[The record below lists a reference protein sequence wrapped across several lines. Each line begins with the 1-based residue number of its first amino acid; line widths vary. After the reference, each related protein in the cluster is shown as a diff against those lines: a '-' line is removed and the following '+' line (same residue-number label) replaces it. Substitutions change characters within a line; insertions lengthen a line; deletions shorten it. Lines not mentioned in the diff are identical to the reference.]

1 MPYIQLNE
9 SQFPLFVG
17 ETHVGRGVGA
27 DILIPGSESDETAL
41 IAVVTLGDDHA
52 ATITGAND
60 EYPIS
65 VNGIA
70 LGREPSPLQHG
81 DRIELAGVQLRFADE
96 LQGMVTHP
104 MPSVS
109 AGVGSAAWR
118 RPGEPA
124 LTGGRL
130 ISLTDGREYL
140 VGNGSITIGR
150 DAGCDVV
157 VAVTEVS
164 RRHARIESTP
174 DGYVLIDTST
184 NGVLLN
190 GERIQSQASLG
201 RGDTIKVGSEEF
213 RFHADATPALPPTPP
228 PVIAPPRIA
237 SPPAASVAPVPS
249 VPGAATA
256 GGPPQRRPV
265 LATLEVMNEGPTK
278 GHRFELTTPLSH
290 VGRGAHNDVPIPD
303 DSVSDL
309 HAKLQ
314 LRDDGW
320 YVVDMGS
327 TNGTY
332 VGGERVDGEAKLIG
346 NVDVRFG
353 GIKFAFRDM
362 GSGQDAPHGT
372 RVIVG
377 LKGADPARVS
387 EVTRGSSRPKPA
399 PMSNE
404 PERIGI
410 PRPLLV
416 VLVLLAIVIAFFIL
430 QGA

>member
-27 DILIPGSESDETAL
+27 DILIPGSEADETAL

-52 ATITGAND
+52 ATIASASD
-60 EYPIS
+60 DFP
-65 VNGIA
+65 VRLNGVA
-70 LGREPSPLQHG
+70 LGKEASRLQHG

-104 MPSVS
+104 VVSVPSRGTLS
-109 AGVGSAAWR
+109 RGAGGAV
-118 RPGEPA
+118 

-130 ISLTDGREYL
+130 ISLSDGREYAI
-140 VGNGSITIGR
+140 GTGAITIGR

-164 RRHARIESTP
+164 RRHARIDP
-174 DGYVLIDTST
+174 VAAGYLLVDTST

-190 GERIQSQASLG
+190 GERIQGQAFLG
-201 RGDTIKVGSEEF
+201 RGDTVRVGSEEF
-213 RFHADATPALPPTPP
+213 RFQAEAAPVVLPP
-228 PVIAPPRIA
+228 APANA
-237 SPPAASVAPVPS
+237 SSPSIGMQPTDDHPTAA
-249 VPGAATA
+249 
-256 GGPPQRRPV
+256 RRPV
-265 LATLEVMNEGPTK
+265 LATLEVINEGPTK
-278 GHRFELTTPLSH
+278 GDRLEIRTPLTH
-290 VGRGAHNDVPIPD
+290 VGRGEHNDIPILD

-332 VGGERVDGEAKLIG
+332 VGGERVSGEAPLLG

-353 GIKFAFRDM
+353 GIKFVFRDM
-362 GSGQDAPHGT
+362 GGGHGVPHGT

-377 LKGADPARVS
+377 LKGSDPARS
-387 EVTRGSSRPKPA
+387 AEAGRSASRTKA
-399 PMSNE
+399 PPTTGE

-410 PRPLLV
+410 PRGLLIA
-416 VLVLLAIVIAFFIL
+416 LVLLAIVIVYFFL